1 MLLSWIPAPDFH
13 IILNRLSVIMLLF
26 NNSMEQ
32 HAVFTEELARNVQNF
47 ASHVK
52 ERAGTPA
59 GIPSATTL
67 P

>member
-32 HAVFTEELARNVQNF
+32 RKALEMMWKFGPEIQLNSMEKN
-47 ASHVK
+47 
-52 ERAGTPA
+52 
-59 GIPSATTL
+59 L
-67 P
+67 PE